1 MKDLNAEHHQD
12 ICTILTT
19 ELESWIKVWNKII
32 AANYEDGYTPGF
44 KNGIYS
50 SVYETAK
57 RADCSMARV
66 RIAFKRVHNKWIEEW
81 LSERMN
87 MPVPKYEA
95 GSDGT
100 KSISPMSGRTTS
112 KSNLPAV
119 IPVRSTASSTYTYVR
134 TPSPQEEAWKKL
146 TEMADTAKR
155 EITGTVQA
163 VTENS

>member
-1 MKDLNAEHHQD
+1 MKDLNVEHHQD
-12 ICTILTT
+12 ICTILMS
-19 ELESWIKVWNKII
+19 ELEGWIKVWNKIME
-32 AANYEDGYTPGF
+32 ANYEDGYTPGF

-66 RIAFKRVHNKWIEEW
+66 RIAFKRIYNKWIEDW

-87 MPVPKYEA
+87 MPVPKYDA
-95 GSDGT
+95 GSDGA
-100 KSISPMSGRTTS
+100 KSISSVSGRTPN

-119 IPVRSTASSTYTYVR
+119 IPGKSTTSSTYTYVR

-155 EITGTVQA
+155 EIIGDVQA